1 MNGRYGVT
9 QLFEELEV
17 ERGASVQ
24 SITARVSVLLGV
36 DIEVDVLD
44 DDEWKTVP
52 RFVLVD
58 GDRARIALRGSDP
71 RWYRLHVVAHELAHL
86 LCGHSQ
92 CAALPMSFDDPGSPS
107 RRARSPSRSCV
118 SKRTR
123 PTRSRVGCAR
133 SSAHRASLP
142 RTPSPVEPSS
152 IEPRRL
158 IAPPR
163 SGARRMPRGGA
174 TGHPCFSAGVV

>member
-118 SKRTR
+118 SRGRGRRGLASVVRVR
-123 PTRSRVGCAR
+123 PHTEPRCRALRPLLSRR
-133 SSAHRASLP
+133 
-142 RTPSPVEPSS
+142 PSS
-152 IEPRRL
+152 L
-158 IAPPR
+158 
-163 SGARRMPRGGA
+163 GD
-174 TGHPCFSAGVV
+174 

>member
-44 DDEWKTVP
+44 DEEWKTVP

-92 CAALPMSFDDPGSPS
+92 CAALPMAFGDPGASVASDTVAVEVLRQQEDEADAVS
-107 RRARSPSRSCV
+107 RRLCTFV
-118 SKRTR
+118 
-123 PTRSRVGCAR
+123 
-133 SSAHRASLP
+133 
-142 RTPSPVEPSS
+142 RTPS
-152 IEPRRL
+152 L
-158 IAPPR
+158 APAH
-163 SGARRMPRGGA
+163 SV
-174 TGHPCFSAGVV
+174 PC